1 MLSFTI
7 YDCCGFL
14 CVSQVVSPANSVY
27 ASNTK
32 DLWDCYWCEF
42 SFVFRRLARV
52 KAFLHPSHTKH
63 ITSVDSFVF
72 LQDTHLCICKEPAW
86 INALLHISHTHTQKG
101 LWPVWTHLCL
111 SKSIEWLNPLLHTSW
126 KALMTTQRSRL
137 GGILLHLLKVLSRVN
152 VLQQTSHAKGWWPK
166 WILLWLFA

>member
-1 MLSFTI
+1 MRTKSLKSCLAKRWSTDLLHRPQMLSFTI

-63 ITSVDSFVF
+63 ITSVESFVF

-86 INALLHISHTHTQKG
+86 INALLHISHTHTKRFMTSVDPLVSFQKHWMTKP
-101 LWPVWTHLCL
+101 LAAYIM
-111 SKSIEWLNPLLHTSW
+111 KSAYDHTALKTRGDPLASL
-126 KALMTTQRSRL
+126 KGTQ
-137 GGILLHLLKVLSRVN
+137 
-152 VLQQTSHAKGWWPK
+152 
-166 WILLWLFA
+166 